1 MNTTTVARAVPP
13 ARKRAPWSPRLVTAE
28 FLKLRKRR
36 GLVVSILVLTVVPML
51 VAYTVLAIL
60 HATKPGSYGP
70 PGSFENFSGSM
81 ELLTQLSA
89 VAAILV
95 GTTLGAG
102 DLGAGVFRELV
113 VTGRSRLALF
123 AARVPAGL
131 ALLVPLVGVAF
142 AVAATAA
149 TLLAGAS
156 EAPSG
161 NLLAHSAGWLTLV
174 TAPSFALA
182 VGLSSLL
189 GSRGTS
195 IGILL
200 AWQLVAMPLLLQV
213 GILGVLRQGFVD
225 AATNRLAPAA
235 LMEGSVA
242 VPMSLGA
249 AAAVIFAWIAV
260 PLAAGAWRTCT
271 RDA

>member
-1 MNTTTVARAVPP
+1 MSTTTVAAEHPS
-13 ARKRAPWSPRLVTAE
+13 ARKRARWSPRLMTAE
-28 FLKLRKRR
+28 LLKLRKRR
-36 GLVVSILVLTVVPML
+36 GLVVSTLALTVVPML
-51 VAYTVLAIL
+51 VAYTVLVIL
-60 HATKPGSYGP
+60 HATKPDSHGP
-70 PGSFENFSGSM
+70 PGSMENFGGAM

-123 AARVPAGL
+123 AARVPAGV
-131 ALLVPLVGVAF
+131 ALLVPLVGAAF

-149 TLLAGAS
+149 TLLAGTA

-161 NLLAHSAGWLTLV
+161 TLLAHSASWLALV

-182 VGLSSLL
+182 LGVSSLL

-200 AWQLVAMPLLLQV
+200 AWQLVAVPLVLQV
-213 GILGVLRQGFVD
+213 GILGVLREGFVE

-235 LMEGSVA
+235 LVEGNVA

-249 AAAVIFAWIAV
+249 AAAVIAAWIAV
-260 PLAAGAWRTCT
+260 PLAVGAWRTCA